1 MFDSRWTAVLAA
13 ALLATNGCTY
23 LGPQGQRSSSA
34 PVVISHHDIGAD
46 NYIPLRLP
54 ADRDVFIKIT
64 DANTLIYDYAL
75 ESREF
80 VIDVAA
86 REAVR
91 GLLAAAGVGAPT
103 RGTGET
109 MNALAPQLREIAGQ
123 PRAAVPSGPATSLSA
138 FQAFADSVFR
148 ASGQLL
154 AFVRY
159 SDETEDPAEVIL
171 ARDLLTE
178 TLEIAEYLGS
188 EGLLEARAESLWRPV
203 VAADKERLLPR
214 KTALAA
220 VIPRIVI
227 LHRAI
232 QRATFGTL
240 WVQRST
246 GASDAAMVELTIS
259 SKLGSDYPGARWT
272 GKGKDIALV
281 RASFPWIAWTAGMSG
296 VLRSDRAF
304 HLQPSAT
311 DAGKFLVT
319 RSSDSRLGLM
329 PVGML
334 TLQGPC
340 CRSSAM
346 GGISLG
352 VGLRSGEAKLDD
364 GTDLLLMGTI
374 GLDWLRVS
382 VGGSYT
388 AQVYDLTEIQPGD
401 LVDSPNALNSQKT
414 KRRLRPAI
422 ALHMAF

>member
-1 MFDSRWTAVLAA
+1 MRESRWTAVLASVV
-13 ALLATNGCTY
+13 LVTNGCTY
-23 LGPQGQRSSSA
+23 LGPQGQKSSSV
-34 PVVISHHDIGAD
+34 PVEISHHDIGAD
-46 NYIPLRLP
+46 RYIPLRLP

-64 DANTLIYDYAL
+64 DANTLIYDYSL
-75 ESREF
+75 DSREV

-86 REAVR
+86 RDAVR
-91 GLLAAAGVGAPT
+91 SLLATPGMGAPT
-103 RGTGET
+103 PGTRDT
-109 MNALAPQLREIAGQ
+109 VNALAPPPRDSTGQ
-123 PRAAVPSGPATSLSA
+123 PPPVVTPEPATPLSA
-138 FQAFADSVFR
+138 FQEFADSVFR

-159 SDETEDPAEVIL
+159 SDMTEDPAEVVL
-171 ARDLLTE
+171 ERDLLTE
-178 TLEIAEYLGS
+178 TLEVAEYLVS

-203 VAADKERLLPR
+203 LAADKERLLPR

-220 VIPRIVI
+220 VIPRIVT
-227 LHRAI
+227 LHGAI

-259 SKLGSDYPGARWT
+259 SKLGSDYPGVRWT
-272 GKGKDIALV
+272 GKGKDVALV
-281 RASFPWIAWTAGMSG
+281 RASFPWIAWTAGMGG

-304 HLQPSAT
+304 HLQPSGT
-311 DAGKFLVT
+311 DPEKFLVT

-374 GLDWLRVS
+374 GLDWLRIS
-382 VGGSYT
+382 LGGAYT

-401 LVDSPNALNSQKT
+401 LVDSPNALNSQRT